1 MARMPLLLAAA
12 VVLLASPVLGFVRL
26 ATPSISRRAAVQMMA
41 AGSSNEAGW
50 ALLFD
55 CDGVLADTERDGHR
69 PCFNIAFQ
77 QKGIDCTWNVE
88 LYGKLLEV
96 RPSYAPIV
104 VCMCCCIVSIEACA

>member
-1 MARMPLLLAAA
+1 MIRPSFLLLVVTLLLAPA
-12 VVLLASPVLGFVRL
+12 LAFLRH
-26 ATPSISRRAAVQMMA
+26 ATPPTHSRATVRMMA
-41 AGSSNEAGW
+41 GGIGNKAGW

-77 QKGIDCTWNVE
+77 QKGIDCKWDVE

-96 RPSYAPIV
+96 RPSAL
-104 VCMCCCIVSIEACA
+104 CCVVSIQPSHSSL